1 MRKFKFLFLFM
12 LASQLTFAQNRQVQ
26 GTVVDVTGEPVI
38 GATVMVDG
46 TKTGA
51 VTDIDGKFTLKDVPS
66 GATITVSYVGMKTKQ
81 VKVSDNMNVELQD
94 DSKMLDEVVAIGYG
108 SAKAKDLTS
117 PIVVV
122 KGDELANTP
131 STSPMTALQ
140 GKVAGVNVVSSGA
153 PGASPTV
160 RIRGVGSFSNA
171 TPLYVVDGMFYDNID
186 FLNSSDI
193 EDMSVLKDASAAA
206 IYGVRAANGV
216 VIITTK
222 KGVRNS
228 AAKITY
234 DGYVGV
240 QKATNVLKMANAQQ
254 YASSLMEANPSSYES
269 LLKASIDRY
278 GGSYA
283 DSDFHNW
290 TFGADTDWYD
300 ELLRDAVITNH
311 NLSISGGGEKATYSL
326 GMNYLYQ
333 NGIMDVDND
342 YKRMNFRAAVDYD
355 ATSWLKVGFNG
366 VFTRSTQHSPN
377 SSAWEQ
383 AFNAAPIFPVYDENN
398 TDAYP
403 DKFASPSSIGFQNN
417 IYNPVATATYNDS
430 ENKTTQALTNFYAQF
445 QLIPEKLNFRTSYSY
460 DHKAIQ
466 SRAFTP
472 AYYVSNYQ
480 QASSSSLTKSTSN
493 YDNHIWDN
501 TLNYNDSW
509 GKHNFGAMAG
519 FSMREENYRFL
530 SGTAANVPGDKDEY
544 MYLNK
549 GNANGA
555 TVTDDG
561 TTYRGM
567 SWFGRV
573 NYNYDNKYYL
583 MATFRA
589 DGSSKYQEHWG
600 YFPSVGA
607 SWVISEEPWMKNQN
621 AINYLKLRASWG
633 LLGND
638 HVAASDGFANITT
651 GNGASGVFGN
661 TTVAGYQNNSYF
673 SWLKWEKVEEINIGF
688 NLATFNNRMNIDA
701 DYFHRMTKDAV
712 ISPRLPFD
720 NATLAGNYGKIL
732 NQGFDLSINWDD
744 RVGKD
749 FKYHIGTNLSFLWNE
764 VRNLGGKNKIE
775 GGKTVNIVGKEMNSF
790 YGYKVIG
797 VYQNQAEIDA
807 DPFAKAQGL
816 EPGDFRY
823 EDVNHDGT
831 IDGNDKQTLGSYI
844 PNFTFGVNFG
854 FEWKNFDFNLQTYG
868 QTGAQLFNR
877 KRALRYASNYY
888 NIDEDQYKKRWT
900 GEGTSNSTPS
910 AKGLMKAYNVGDQW
924 VNSYLVE
931 SADFF
936 RIQNV
941 TLGYTFRK
949 IRFGNYILPSLR
961 LSVTADR
968 PCTFFSANSFTPE
981 LSDPEGWDT
990 QVYPLAATYTFG
1002 IQVQF

>member
-1 MRKFKFLFLFM
+1 MRKFKLLFLFM

-26 GTVVDVTGEPVI
+26 GTVVDVSGEPVI
-38 GATVMVDG
+38 GATIMVDG

-51 VTDIDGKFTLKDVPS
+51 VTDIDGKFSLRDVPAGS
-66 GATITVSYVGMKTKQ
+66 TITVSYVGMKTQQ
-81 VKVSDNMNVELQD
+81 VKVSDNMQISLQD

-122 KGDELANTP
+122 KGDELLSTP

-222 KGVRNS
+222 KGVRN
-228 AAKITY
+228 APAKITY

-240 QKATNVLKMANAQQ
+240 QKATNVLKMANARQ
-254 YASSLMEANPSSYES
+254 YASSLLEANRDSYET
-269 LLKASIDRY
+269 LVKASIDRY

-311 NLSISGGGEKATYSL
+311 NLSISGGGEKATYSV

-333 NGIMDVDND
+333 NGIMDTDND
-342 YKRMNFRAAVDYD
+342 YKRMNFRAALDYD
-355 ATSWLKVGFNG
+355 ATNWLKVGFNG
-366 VFTRSTQHSPN
+366 VFSRSTQHSPN
-377 SSAWEQ
+377 SAAWEQ
-383 AFNAAPIFPVYDENN
+383 AFNAAPIFPVYDDAN
-398 TDAYP
+398 TDAFP
-403 DKFASPSSIGFQNN
+403 DKYASPSSIGFQNN
-417 IYNPVATATYNDS
+417 IYNPVATANYNNS
-430 ENKTTQALTNFYAQF
+430 ENKATQALTNFYAQF

-480 QASSSSLTKSTSN
+480 QASTSSLTKSTSN

-501 TLNYNDSW
+501 TLTYNDSW

-519 FSMREENYRFL
+519 FSMREENYRYL
-530 SGTAANVPGDKDEY
+530 SGTAANVPGDKEEY

-549 GNANGA
+549 GNASGA

-567 SWFGRV
+567 SWFGRI
-573 NYNYDNKYYL
+573 NYNYDSKYYL

-607 SWVISEEPWMKNQN
+607 SWVISEEPWMKDQN
-621 AINYLKLRASWG
+621 VVNYLKLRASWG
-633 LLGND
+633 MLGND

-661 TTVAGYQNNSYF
+661 TTVPGYQNNSYF
-673 SWLKWEKVEEINIGF
+673 SYLKWERVEETNIGF
-688 NLATFNNRMNIDA
+688 NLATFNSRLNVDA
-701 DYFHRMTKDAV
+701 DYFHRMTKKAV

-720 NATLAGNYGKIL
+720 NSTLAGNYGKIL
-732 NQGFDLSINWDD
+732 NQGFDVSINWDD

-764 VRNLGGKNKIE
+764 VKNLGGKTKIE

-816 EPGDFRY
+816 EPGDFKY
-823 EDVNHDGT
+823 EDVNGDGT

-854 FEWKNFDFNLQTYG
+854 FEWKGLDFNLQTYG

-888 NIDEDQYKKRWT
+888 NIDEDQYKSRWT

-949 IRFGNYILPSLR
+949 VRFGNYILPSLR
-961 LSVTADR
+961 LSITADR

-1002 IQVQF
+1002 LQIQF